1 MIFSRAL
8 YRELAS
14 AAGATFTVLFSVCI
28 TWTLIAILG
37 RAAGGRVASGDVVA
51 LIAFQSL
58 NYLPTV
64 LTLTSFISVL
74 VVLTRTYRDSEMVVW
89 FASGQ
94 SLLRWIRPVLVFVEQ
109 AQYKT
114 RLRFF
119 EVATET
125 VNERFPVHFEEGF
138 AKAMAEAGL
147 TGVTV
152 SLTDYRDVVGTYDA
166 VASIEMVE
174 AVGEAYWPAYLDAV
188 ARALKPG
195 GRAALQYITI
205 DDAIFDA

>member
-94 SLLRWIRPVLVFVEQ
+94 SLLRWIRPVLVF
-109 AQYKT
+109 
-114 RLRFF
+114 RWCCWWRCC
-119 EVATET
+119 
-125 VNERFPVHFEEGF
+125 RC
-138 AKAMAEAGL
+138 
-147 TGVTV
+147 
-152 SLTDYRDVVGTYDA
+152 SSR
-166 VASIEMVE
+166 
-174 AVGEAYWPAYLDAV
+174 
-188 ARALKPG
+188 PG
-195 GRAALQYITI
+195 PR
-205 DDAIFDA
+205 